1 MNAIQTNCPPVLPTA
16 ELFKL
21 DDLLVPDRRAEWE
34 TLLRTFDHPN
44 KLQQSPEWLEHQQS
58 IGAGEQFSAVGMR
71 DIEGRLYGLVPLGFG
86 HWNLDYSLKVINL
99 WRTRL
104 CCINILGSLPL
115 LPPNVQTYDKVFQCI
130 HNSFPHY
137 DCILM
142 RMLPTDSFLYRYL
155 HESKFISDH
164 FLCYV
169 PDGLNV
175 NHFISLPASFEEYL
189 TKFNSKKRY
198 NLKRQIRMLREHGG
212 GRLSMRRIEQSRDVP
227 FFVDGADYVV
237 QRSWQGARSG
247 EELIDRGQKWQ
258 RMLTDLADRGI
269 LRSYLLLCADK
280 PCAYVLGYQFRGVFY
295 YVQIGYDQALSQYS
309 PGTSLLYML
318 IEDLIVYNKASLLTF
333 GFGDNNYKQEFGN
346 LRSQDALMILLRK
359 NGLNRSRRFFHSAFR
374 KTGQSLRKYLRRCKS
389 SFSRIKELAAFRS
402 SKKTDRS

>member
-1 MNAIQTNCPPVLPTA
+1 
-16 ELFKL
+16 
-21 DDLLVPDRRAEWE
+21 
-34 TLLRTFDHPN
+34 
-44 KLQQSPEWLEHQQS
+44 
-58 IGAGEQFSAVGMR
+58 
-71 DIEGRLYGLVPLGFG
+71 
-86 HWNLDYSLKVINL
+86 
-99 WRTRL
+99 
-104 CCINILGSLPL
+104 
-115 LPPNVQTYDKVFQCI
+115 
-130 HNSFPHY
+130 
-137 DCILM
+137 
-142 RMLPTDSFLYRYL
+142 
-155 HESKFISDH
+155 
-164 FLCYV
+164 
-169 PDGLNV
+169 
-175 NHFISLPASFEEYL
+175 
-189 TKFNSKKRY
+189 
-198 NLKRQIRMLREHGG
+198 MLREHGG